1 MVEFVC
7 AIIIDSILGYVSEA
21 TMQKWQYL
29 RFYLALDHF
38 FLDNV
43 RYERRPE
50 DTLVAILNR
59 LGLQGWELVNRRE
72 EEFLFKKPL
81 EI

>member
-1 MVEFVC
+1 
-7 AIIIDSILGYVSEA
+7 
-21 TMQKWQYL
+21 MQKWQYL
-29 RFYLALDHF
+29 RFYLAPDHF

-59 LGLQGWELVNRRE
+59 LGKEGWELVNRRE
-72 EEFLFKKPL
+72 DEFLLKKPL
-81 EI
+81 ETQ

>member
-1 MVEFVC
+1 
-7 AIIIDSILGYVSEA
+7 
-21 TMQKWQYL
+21 MQKWQYL

-38 FLDNV
+38 FVDNV

-59 LGLQGWELVNRRE
+59 LGKEGWELVNRRE
-72 EEFLFKKPL
+72 DEFLLKKPL
-81 EI
+81 ETL